1 MHFTF
6 SNINIQIF
14 TFSCVYFRSCLFENQ
29 WNVDIDKTKVWRIW
43 KWNVSFSCKIKGE
56 GCSSLQVI
64 RGQLSIFNKKWHRT
78 CTVVTYDER
87 HPPIIPYNPL
97 AMSCEVTLYLLFW
110 KTYDTNL
117 GMVLTYDEGNSAIM
131 SHDSPTTWSRKVTWK
146 FKSWISPIPRC
157 LLPPILTGRWHIS
170 SSQRSMITKLC
181 KIVNY
186 DKINSPIMSRDSVT
200 T

>member
-43 KWNVSFSCKIKGE
+43 KWNVSFYCKIKGE

-87 HPPIIPYNPL
+87 HPPIIPYNSL

-110 KTYDTNL
+110 KAYDTNL
-117 GMVLTYDEGNSAIM
+117 GMVLTYDEGNLTIM
-131 SHDSPTTWSRKVTWK
+131 SHDSLTTWSRGVTWK
-146 FKSWISPIPRC
+146 FKSWISPIPQS

-200 T
+200 P